1 MRKRLLSILLLCCMV
16 LTLLPTAALAA
27 GDVAID
33 ETNFPDEKFREYV
46 KTEFDE
52 DNNNS
57 LSADEIAKAKDI
69 HLAGRGISSLA
80 GVEHFTNLEELD
92 VQHNEELTTLNLS
105 KNTELKT
112 LKCSN
117 TKLTSL
123 DTSHNKKLVYLQCD
137 YIPTLTTLNVSENK
151 DLKTLHCK
159 HNALTA
165 LDLTNNSA
173 LEKLE
178 CGDNELT
185 TLDLSKNTELKYFG
199 CFNSKLSSLDLTNNT
214 NLEELYFCG
223 NNVSNIDVSENT
235 KLKFLHLFSNQLIT
249 LDTSKNSN
257 LQRLWVYTNPLTSM
271 YLGDDSGSTMEVK
284 FDNLPYPITVS
295 TATKTFDL
303 FQLTGFKVDKASDWT
318 NGRVDGN
325 ILTVAENASTVTYIY
340 DCGERQATYGNPETT
355 GKLMMTCT
363 LQINWEDAPDAL
375 TGTVNINGAPKFD
388 ETLTANVTDTNNTGT
403 LTYQW
408 YRAGKT
414 DPIGTG
420 ETYTLVQEDIGKEIT
435 CRVSSST
442 ETGTIQA
449 TVGPVQKAD
458 GPAAPVLELDF
469 RSINIIKVKPLGNAY
484 EYRIDNGE
492 WQDLHYFENLQPGR
506 EYTITARAKETA
518 THKPGAVSEPLTVA
532 TLFDM
537 IPDDLKAKLTAVVSA
552 YKAEYDG
559 NEHEAVIV
567 DTTKLPT
574 GWTIAGHTA
583 GTGDDFVS
591 QIPKIRNVSGSNLTV
606 KTKFTHPDYGQSLIV
621 YSYPEV
627 TPKPLTA
634 GMIADIPPQ
643 LYTGKSIHPTPE
655 IKHGDMVLMEGTD
668 FTYSYETNT
677 SPEQGGKVTINGKGN
692 YKDTAFKTFT
702 IVNEITEITED
713 DLKDLKIP
721 TLVTVKCTTTN
732 SSKEYGRIPGGFD
745 LSKKPYMENGVWKAI
760 VQLNLPAYKAKYDAD
775 TKKTHEIADL
785 GGNLVTTFTLK
796 YVNDKWELDGTFP
809 NVIILVKC
817 DGQHPQTPP
826 YPTEENVSGLGD
838 QIVAVLCNNVPT
850 GQQSGKYYGLIGGG
864 FTSTA
869 PTLNADK
876 VYESTITLIPSVYCN
891 QFSGDT
897 GIMHKVL
904 SAQTTD
910 GLKFVVKYDSS
921 TKMWKPAE
929 EVKQMAIWV
938 TCDKHETPT
947 PEMPM
952 YPMADNISGLGDQIV
967 AVLCNNVPTGQQSGK
982 YYGLIGG
989 GFTSTAPT
997 LNADKVYE
1005 STITLIPSVYCN
1017 QFSGDTGIMH
1027 KVLSAQTTDGLKF
1040 VVKYDSSTKMW
1051 KPAEEV
1057 KQMAIWVTCDKHET
1071 PTPEMPMYPMADNI
1085 SGLGDQ
1091 IVAVLCNN
1099 VPTGQQSGKYYGL
1112 IGGGFTSTA
1121 PTLNADKV
1129 YESTITLI
1137 PSVYCNQFSGD
1148 TGIMHKVLS
1157 AQTTDGLK
1165 FVVKYDS
1172 STKMWKPAEEVKQ
1185 MAIWVTCD
1193 KHETDTPVP
1202 TEFTI
1207 TFNGNGGT
1215 PSVGSMRTTNQKL
1228 TSLPTATRSGRYSFD
1243 GWYTAASGGTKITT
1257 ATVFY
1262 ENTAVYAHWTYIG
1275 GGGSSGGGGGYTYHT
1290 IRAIFGLNGS
1300 ISPSG
1305 WTSVRHGWDQTFTI
1319 TPDKGYAVAKVLVD
1333 GKSVGSVKSYT
1344 FKNVTKDHTIE
1355 VVFMKANGN
1364 PQTGVFV
1371 DVAEGSYYEEAVDWA
1386 VKNGITT
1393 GTGNNYFTPDGI
1405 CTRAQAVTF
1414 LWRVAG
1420 SPTPKTEAMPF
1431 EDVLD
1436 GSYYY
1441 EAVLWAVE
1449 NGITVGTSATTFSP
1463 ELTCS
1468 RAHIVTFLWRAANSP
1483 SVKTDNPFTDVAAD
1497 AYYIDAVLWA
1507 VKHKI
1512 TVGTTLSTFSPDE
1525 GCTRAQIVTFLY
1537 RAHSK

>member
-16 LTLLPTAALAA
+16 LTLLPTTALAEEA
-27 GDVAID
+27 APAFDLATDLADIKIPNDLVTCVCTKANETKQYGQLTNGFSATKVAKEGNVWTVLISVKPDVYMAQFNKDTGSTHSPDGDHSND
-33 ETNFPDEKFREYV
+33 
-46 KTEFDE
+46 
-52 DNNNS
+52 
-57 LSADEIAKAKDI
+57 
-69 HLAGRGISSLA
+69 
-80 GVEHFTNLEELD
+80 FTTPI
-92 VQHNEELTTLNLS
+92 QF
-105 KNTELKT
+105 KLK
-112 LKCSN
+112 
-117 TKLTSL
+117 
-123 DTSHNKKLVYLQCD
+123 YE
-137 YIPTLTTLNVSENK
+137 ENK
-151 DLKTLHCK
+151 WVLEGEMPQNKTLHFTCSGG
-159 HNALTA
+159 HVYQGDIPVISLRTRTA
-165 LDLTNNSA
+165 TEILVTENSA
-173 LEKLE
+173 
-178 CGDNELT
+178 
-185 TLDLSKNTELKYFG
+185 
-199 CFNSKLSSLDLTNNT
+199 
-214 NLEELYFCG
+214 
-223 NNVSNIDVSENT
+223 
-235 KLKFLHLFSNQLIT
+235 
-249 LDTSKNSN
+249 
-257 LQRLWVYTNPLTSM
+257 
-271 YLGDDSGSTMEVK
+271 
-284 FDNLPYPITVS
+284 
-295 TATKTFDL
+295 
-303 FQLTGFKVDKASDWT
+303 
-318 NGRVDGN
+318 
-325 ILTVAENASTVTYIY
+325 
-340 DCGERQATYGNPETT
+340 
-355 GKLMMTCT
+355 
-363 LQINWEDAPDAL
+363 WE
-375 TGTVNINGAPKFD
+375 
-388 ETLTANVTDTNNTGT
+388 
-403 LTYQW
+403 Y
-408 YRAGKT
+408 
-414 DPIGTG
+414 
-420 ETYTLVQEDIGKEIT
+420 
-435 CRVSSST
+435 S
-442 ETGTIQA
+442 
-449 TVGPVQKAD
+449 
-458 GPAAPVLELDF
+458 
-469 RSINIIKVKPLGNAY
+469 
-484 EYRIDNGE
+484 IDNGAT
-492 WQDLHYFENLQPGR
+492 WQRSCLFKDLIPGT
-506 EYTITARAKETA
+506 EYTIIARVRETA
-518 THKPGAVSEPLTVA
+518 THKPSANSAPLNVTTMHIEISDELKKQLCAVASG
-532 TLFDM
+532 
-537 IPDDLKAKLTAVVSA
+537 
-552 YKAEYDG
+552 YKGEYDG
-559 NEHEAVIV
+559 MEHGAVIV
-567 DTTKLPT
+567 DDTKLPP
-574 GWTIAGHTA
+574 GWTIAGYTTDE
-583 GTGDDFVS
+583 GSSFGNS
-591 QIPKIRNVSGSNLTV
+591 IPKIKDAGTLRVGV
-606 KTKFTHPDYGQSLIV
+606 KFVHPDYFMNIT
-621 YSYPEV
+621 SYYTAEV
-627 TPKPLTA
+627 TPKPLTND
-634 GMIADIPPQ
+634 MIANIPNQ
-643 LYTGKSIHPTPE
+643 LYTGQPIHPKPE
-655 IKHGDMVLMEGTD
+655 IKHGDMVLVEGRD
-668 FTYSYETNT
+668 FTYSYGTNT
-677 SPEQGGKVTINGKGN
+677 SPGQGGKVTITGKGN
-692 YKDTAFKTFT
+692 YKGMASKSFN

-713 DLKDLKIP
+713 DLKDLEIP

-891 QFSGDT
+891 QFS
-897 GIMHKVL
+897 V
-904 SAQTTD
+904 
-910 GLKFVVKYDSS
+910 
-921 TKMWKPAE
+921 
-929 EVKQMAIWV
+929 
-938 TCDKHETPT
+938 
-947 PEMPM
+947 
-952 YPMADNISGLGDQIV
+952 
-967 AVLCNNVPTGQQSGK
+967 
-982 YYGLIGG
+982 
-989 GFTSTAPT
+989 
-997 LNADKVYE
+997 
-1005 STITLIPSVYCN
+1005 
-1017 QFSGDTGIMH
+1017 
-1027 KVLSAQTTDGLKF
+1027 
-1040 VVKYDSSTKMW
+1040 
-1051 KPAEEV
+1051 
-1057 KQMAIWVTCDKHET
+1057 
-1071 PTPEMPMYPMADNI
+1071 
-1085 SGLGDQ
+1085 
-1091 IVAVLCNN
+1091 
-1099 VPTGQQSGKYYGL
+1099 
-1112 IGGGFTSTA
+1112 
-1121 PTLNADKV
+1121 
-1129 YESTITLI
+1129 
-1137 PSVYCNQFSGD
+1137 D

-1215 PSVGSMRTTNQKL
+1215 PSVTSMTTIDQKL
-1228 TSLPTATRSGRYSFD
+1228 PELPTATHSGRYSFD

-1262 ENTAVYAHWTYIG
+1262 ENTTVYAHWTYIG
-1275 GGGSSGGGGGYTYHT
+1275 GGGSSGGGGGHTYHT
-1290 IRAIFGLNGS
+1290 IRAISGLNGS

-1344 FKNVTKDHTIE
+1344 FKNVAKDHTIE

-1431 EDVLD
+1431 EDVLN

-1483 SVKTDNPFTDVAAD
+1483 SAKTANPFTDVAAD

>member
-16 LTLLPTAALAA
+16 LTLLPTTALA
-27 GDVAID
+27 
-33 ETNFPDEKFREYV
+33 
-46 KTEFDE
+46 
-52 DNNNS
+52 
-57 LSADEIAKAKDI
+57 
-69 HLAGRGISSLA
+69 
-80 GVEHFTNLEELD
+80 EEAA
-92 VQHNEELTTLNLS
+92 
-105 KNTELKT
+105 
-112 LKCSN
+112 
-117 TKLTSL
+117 
-123 DTSHNKKLVYLQCD
+123 
-137 YIPTLTTLNVSENK
+137 P
-151 DLKTLHCK
+151 
-159 HNALTA
+159 A
-165 LDLTNNSA
+165 
-173 LEKLE
+173 
-178 CGDNELT
+178 
-185 TLDLSKNTELKYFG
+185 
-199 CFNSKLSSLDLTNNT
+199 
-214 NLEELYFCG
+214 
-223 NNVSNIDVSENT
+223 
-235 KLKFLHLFSNQLIT
+235 
-249 LDTSKNSN
+249 
-257 LQRLWVYTNPLTSM
+257 
-271 YLGDDSGSTMEVK
+271 
-284 FDNLPYPITVS
+284 
-295 TATKTFDL
+295 FDL
-303 FQLTGFKVDKASDWT
+303 
-318 NGRVDGN
+318 
-325 ILTVAENASTVTYIY
+325 
-340 DCGERQATYGNPETT
+340 AT
-355 GKLMMTCT
+355 
-363 LQINWEDAPDAL
+363 
-375 TGTVNINGAPKFD
+375 
-388 ETLTANVTDTNNTGT
+388 
-403 LTYQW
+403 
-408 YRAGKT
+408 
-414 DPIGTG
+414 
-420 ETYTLVQEDIGKEIT
+420 
-435 CRVSSST
+435 
-442 ETGTIQA
+442 
-449 TVGPVQKAD
+449 
-458 GPAAPVLELDF
+458 
-469 RSINIIKVKPLGNAY
+469 
-484 EYRIDNGE
+484 
-492 WQDLHYFENLQPGR
+492 DL
-506 EYTITARAKETA
+506 
-518 THKPGAVSEPLTVA
+518 
-532 TLFDM
+532 
-537 IPDDLKAKLTAVVSA
+537 
-552 YKAEYDG
+552 
-559 NEHEAVIV
+559 
-567 DTTKLPT
+567 
-574 GWTIAGHTA
+574 
-583 GTGDDFVS
+583 
-591 QIPKIRNVSGSNLTV
+591 
-606 KTKFTHPDYGQSLIV
+606 
-621 YSYPEV
+621 
-627 TPKPLTA
+627 
-634 GMIADIPPQ
+634 ADI
-643 LYTGKSIHPTPE
+643 
-655 IKHGDMVLMEGTD
+655 
-668 FTYSYETNT
+668 
-677 SPEQGGKVTINGKGN
+677 TIPNN
-692 YKDTAFKTFT
+692 
-702 IVNEITEITED
+702 
-713 DLKDLKIP
+713 
-721 TLVTVKCTTTN
+721 LVTCVCTTTN
-732 SSKEYGRIPGGFD
+732 ETKQYGQLTDGFSATKVAKEGNVWTVLISVKPDVYMAQFNKDTGSTHSPDGDHSNDFTTPIQFKLKYEGTKWVLEGEMPKDKTLHFTCNGGHATQNPPVFD
-745 LSKKPYMENGVWKAI
+745 L
-760 VQLNLPAYKAKYDAD
+760 
-775 TKKTHEIADL
+775 TKDLAGITIPADL
-785 GGNLVTTFTLK
+785 VTCVCTKANETKQYGQLTDGFSASKVAKEGNIWTVLISVKPAVYKDQFDKDTGSTHSPDGDHSNDFTTPIQFKLK
-796 YVNDKWELDGTFP
+796 YEGTKWVLEGEMPKDKTLHFT
-809 NVIILVKC
+809 C
-817 DGQHPQTPP
+817 TGQH
-826 YPTEENVSGLGD
+826 E
-838 QIVAVLCNNVPT
+838 
-850 GQQSGKYYGLIGGG
+850 
-864 FTSTA
+864 
-869 PTLNADK
+869 
-876 VYESTITLIPSVYCN
+876 
-891 QFSGDT
+891 
-897 GIMHKVL
+897 
-904 SAQTTD
+904 
-910 GLKFVVKYDSS
+910 
-921 TKMWKPAE
+921 
-929 EVKQMAIWV
+929 
-938 TCDKHETPT
+938 
-947 PEMPM
+947 
-952 YPMADNISGLGDQIV
+952 
-967 AVLCNNVPTGQQSGK
+967 
-982 YYGLIGG
+982 
-989 GFTSTAPT
+989 
-997 LNADKVYE
+997 
-1005 STITLIPSVYCN
+1005 
-1017 QFSGDTGIMH
+1017 
-1027 KVLSAQTTDGLKF
+1027 
-1040 VVKYDSSTKMW
+1040 
-1051 KPAEEV
+1051 
-1057 KQMAIWVTCDKHET
+1057 
-1071 PTPEMPMYPMADNI
+1071 TPEMPMYPMADNI

-1202 TEFTI
+1202 TEFII

>member
-16 LTLLPTAALAA
+16 LTLLPTTALAEEA
-27 GDVAID
+27 APAFDLATDLADITIPNNLVTCVCTKANETKQYGQLTNGFSATKVAKEGNVWTVLISVKPDVYMAQFNKDTGSTHSPDGDHSNDFTTPIQFKMKYEENKWVLEGEMPQNKTLHFTCSGGHVYQGDIPVIKVVTRTSTDIKVTENNAWEYSID
-33 ETNFPDEKFREYV
+33 NGATWQG
-46 KTEFDE
+46 
-52 DNNNS
+52 S
-57 LSADEIAKAKDI
+57 C
-69 HLAGRGISSLA
+69 
-80 GVEHFTNLEELD
+80 HFTNL
-92 VQHNEELTTLNLS
+92 
-105 KNTELKT
+105 
-112 LKCSN
+112 
-117 TKLTSL
+117 
-123 DTSHNKKLVYLQCD
+123 
-137 YIPTLTTLNVSENK
+137 
-151 DLKTLHCK
+151 
-159 HNALTA
+159 
-165 LDLTNNSA
+165 
-173 LEKLE
+173 
-178 CGDNELT
+178 
-185 TLDLSKNTELKYFG
+185 
-199 CFNSKLSSLDLTNNT
+199 
-214 NLEELYFCG
+214 
-223 NNVSNIDVSENT
+223 
-235 KLKFLHLFSNQLIT
+235 
-249 LDTSKNSN
+249 
-257 LQRLWVYTNPLTSM
+257 
-271 YLGDDSGSTMEVK
+271 
-284 FDNLPYPITVS
+284 
-295 TATKTFDL
+295 
-303 FQLTGFKVDKASDWT
+303 
-318 NGRVDGN
+318 
-325 ILTVAENASTVTYIY
+325 
-340 DCGERQATYGNPETT
+340 
-355 GKLMMTCT
+355 
-363 LQINWEDAPDAL
+363 
-375 TGTVNINGAPKFD
+375 
-388 ETLTANVTDTNNTGT
+388 
-403 LTYQW
+403 
-408 YRAGKT
+408 
-414 DPIGTG
+414 
-420 ETYTLVQEDIGKEIT
+420 
-435 CRVSSST
+435 
-442 ETGTIQA
+442 
-449 TVGPVQKAD
+449 
-458 GPAAPVLELDF
+458 
-469 RSINIIKVKPLGNAY
+469 
-484 EYRIDNGE
+484 
-492 WQDLHYFENLQPGR
+492 QPGT
-506 EYTITARAKETA
+506 EYTIIARVRETA
-518 THKPGAVSEPLTVA
+518 THKPSANSAPLTVTTMHLA
-532 TLFDM
+532 ISDE
-537 IPDDLKAKLTAVVSA
+537 LKDKLRAVASA
-552 YKAEYDG
+552 YEGEYNG
-559 NEHEAVIV
+559 KEHEAVIV
-567 DTTKLPT
+567 DDTEMPK
-574 GWTIAGHTA
+574 GWRIAGYTTDEGNSFSNNIPEIKDA
-583 GTGDDFVS
+583 GTLRVGVKFV
-591 QIPKIRNVSGSNLTV
+591 
-606 KTKFTHPDYGQSLIV
+606 HPDYLMNITH
-621 YSYPEV
+621 YYTAEI
-627 TPKPLTA
+627 TPKPVTA
-634 GMIADIPPQ
+634 GMIADIPSQ
-643 LYTGKSIHPTPE
+643 HYTGHPIYPTPV
-655 IKHGDMVLMEGTD
+655 IKDGNTPLVKDKD
-668 FTYSYETNT
+668 FTYSYDTNT

-692 YKDTAFKTFT
+692 YKGMASKSFN

-713 DLKDLKIP
+713 DLKDLEIP

-938 TCDKHETPT
+938 TCDKHET
-947 PEMPM
+947 
-952 YPMADNISGLGDQIV
+952 
-967 AVLCNNVPTGQQSGK
+967 
-982 YYGLIGG
+982 
-989 GFTSTAPT
+989 
-997 LNADKVYE
+997 
-1005 STITLIPSVYCN
+1005 
-1017 QFSGDTGIMH
+1017 
-1027 KVLSAQTTDGLKF
+1027 
-1040 VVKYDSSTKMW
+1040 
-1051 KPAEEV
+1051 
-1057 KQMAIWVTCDKHET
+1057 
-1071 PTPEMPMYPMADNI
+1071 
-1085 SGLGDQ
+1085 
-1091 IVAVLCNN
+1091 
-1099 VPTGQQSGKYYGL
+1099 
-1112 IGGGFTSTA
+1112 
-1121 PTLNADKV
+1121 
-1129 YESTITLI
+1129 
-1137 PSVYCNQFSGD
+1137 
-1148 TGIMHKVLS
+1148 
-1157 AQTTDGLK
+1157 
-1165 FVVKYDS
+1165 
-1172 STKMWKPAEEVKQ
+1172 
-1185 MAIWVTCD
+1185 
-1193 KHETDTPVP
+1193 DTPVP

-1215 PSVGSMRTTNQKL
+1215 PYVGSMRTTNQKL

>member
-16 LTLLPTAALAA
+16 LTLLPTTALAEEA
-27 GDVAID
+27 APAFDLATDLADITIPNNLVTCVCTKANETKQYGQLTNGFSATKVAKEGNVWTVLISVKPDVYMAQFNKDTGSTHSPDGDHSNDFTTPIQLKLKYEENKWVLEGEMPQNKTLHFTCSGGHVYQGDIPVIKVVTRTSTDIKVTENNAWEYSID
-33 ETNFPDEKFREYV
+33 NGATWQG
-46 KTEFDE
+46 
-52 DNNNS
+52 S
-57 LSADEIAKAKDI
+57 C
-69 HLAGRGISSLA
+69 
-80 GVEHFTNLEELD
+80 HFTNL
-92 VQHNEELTTLNLS
+92 
-105 KNTELKT
+105 
-112 LKCSN
+112 
-117 TKLTSL
+117 
-123 DTSHNKKLVYLQCD
+123 
-137 YIPTLTTLNVSENK
+137 
-151 DLKTLHCK
+151 
-159 HNALTA
+159 
-165 LDLTNNSA
+165 
-173 LEKLE
+173 
-178 CGDNELT
+178 
-185 TLDLSKNTELKYFG
+185 
-199 CFNSKLSSLDLTNNT
+199 
-214 NLEELYFCG
+214 
-223 NNVSNIDVSENT
+223 
-235 KLKFLHLFSNQLIT
+235 
-249 LDTSKNSN
+249 
-257 LQRLWVYTNPLTSM
+257 
-271 YLGDDSGSTMEVK
+271 
-284 FDNLPYPITVS
+284 
-295 TATKTFDL
+295 
-303 FQLTGFKVDKASDWT
+303 
-318 NGRVDGN
+318 
-325 ILTVAENASTVTYIY
+325 
-340 DCGERQATYGNPETT
+340 
-355 GKLMMTCT
+355 
-363 LQINWEDAPDAL
+363 
-375 TGTVNINGAPKFD
+375 
-388 ETLTANVTDTNNTGT
+388 
-403 LTYQW
+403 
-408 YRAGKT
+408 
-414 DPIGTG
+414 
-420 ETYTLVQEDIGKEIT
+420 
-435 CRVSSST
+435 
-442 ETGTIQA
+442 
-449 TVGPVQKAD
+449 
-458 GPAAPVLELDF
+458 
-469 RSINIIKVKPLGNAY
+469 
-484 EYRIDNGE
+484 
-492 WQDLHYFENLQPGR
+492 QPGT
-506 EYTITARAKETA
+506 EYTIIARVRETA
-518 THKPGAVSEPLTVA
+518 THKPSANSAPLTVTTMHLA
-532 TLFDM
+532 ISDE
-537 IPDDLKAKLTAVVSA
+537 LKDKLRAVASA
-552 YKAEYDG
+552 YEGEYNG
-559 NEHEAVIV
+559 KEHEAVIV
-567 DTTKLPT
+567 DDTEMPK
-574 GWTIAGHTA
+574 GWRIAGYTTDEGNSFSNNIPEIKDA
-583 GTGDDFVS
+583 GTLRVGVKFV
-591 QIPKIRNVSGSNLTV
+591 
-606 KTKFTHPDYGQSLIV
+606 HPDYLMNITH
-621 YSYPEV
+621 YYTAEI
-627 TPKPLTA
+627 TPKPVTA
-634 GMIADIPPQ
+634 GMIADIPSQ
-643 LYTGKSIHPTPE
+643 HYTGHPIYPTPV
-655 IKHGDMVLMEGTD
+655 IKDGNTPLVKDKD
-668 FTYSYETNT
+668 FTYSYDTNT

-692 YKDTAFKTFT
+692 YKGMASKSFN

-713 DLKDLKIP
+713 DLKDLEIP

-1071 PTPEMPMYPMADNI
+1071 
-1085 SGLGDQ
+1085 
-1091 IVAVLCNN
+1091 
-1099 VPTGQQSGKYYGL
+1099 
-1112 IGGGFTSTA
+1112 
-1121 PTLNADKV
+1121 
-1129 YESTITLI
+1129 
-1137 PSVYCNQFSGD
+1137 
-1148 TGIMHKVLS
+1148 
-1157 AQTTDGLK
+1157 
-1165 FVVKYDS
+1165 
-1172 STKMWKPAEEVKQ
+1172 
-1185 MAIWVTCD
+1185 
-1193 KHETDTPVP
+1193 DTPVP

-1215 PSVGSMRTTNQKL
+1215 PYVGSMRTTNQKL

-1414 LWRVAG
+1414 LW
-1420 SPTPKTEAMPF
+1420 
-1431 EDVLD
+1431 
-1436 GSYYY
+1436 
-1441 EAVLWAVE
+1441 
-1449 NGITVGTSATTFSP
+1449 
-1463 ELTCS
+1463 
-1468 RAHIVTFLWRAANSP
+1468 
-1483 SVKTDNPFTDVAAD
+1483 
-1497 AYYIDAVLWA
+1497 
-1507 VKHKI
+1507 
-1512 TVGTTLSTFSPDE
+1512 
-1525 GCTRAQIVTFLY
+1525 
-1537 RAHSK
+1537 

>member
-16 LTLLPTAALAA
+16 LTLLPTAAFAA
-27 GDVAID
+27 GDVNIN
-33 ETNFPDEKFREYV
+33 ETNFPDTNFRQYV
-46 KTEFDE
+46 KDEFDKDGNE
-52 DNNNS
+52 V
-57 LSADEIAKAKDI
+57 LSADEIAAADTIFVSGKPI
-69 HLAGRGISSLA
+69 TSIEGIA
-80 GVEHFTNLEELD
+80 YFTA
-92 VQHNEELTTLNLS
+92 LTDLR
-105 KNTELKT
+105 
-112 LKCSN
+112 CSN
-117 TKLTSL
+117 TKLTTL
-123 DTSHNKKLVYLQCD
+123 DTSHNTKLVSLECND
-137 YIPTLTTLNVSENK
+137 TPTLTSLNVSQNTE
-151 DLKTLHCK
+151 LKVLRCND
-159 HNALTA
+159 NALA
-165 LDLTNNSA
+165 DLDLTNNTA

-178 CGDNELT
+178 CGENEFT
-185 TLDLSKNTELKYFG
+185 TLDLSKNTNLKYFG
-199 CFNSKLSSLDLTNNT
+199 FFNGKLSSLDLTNNT

-223 NNVSNIDVSENT
+223 NNFSTIDISQNT

-271 YLGDDSGSTMEVK
+271 YLGDSGSIMEVK

-295 TATKTFDL
+295 TATRTFDL
-303 FQLTGFKVDKASDWT
+303 STLPAGFDVSKASSWVGGTVSDKT
-318 NGRVDGN
+318 LRVN
-325 ILTVAENASTVTYIY
+325 ENATTVTYTY
-340 DCGERQATYGNPETT
+340 DCGERQAKYGDPAVT
-355 GKLMMTCT
+355 GKLMMPCT
-363 LQINWEDAPDAL
+363 LQINWEDTPDAL

-408 YRAGKT
+408 YREGKT

-420 ETYTLVQEDIGKEIT
+420 ETYTPVLADISKEIT

-442 ETGTIQA
+442 ETGTIET
-449 TVGPVQKAD
+449 TVGPVEKAD
-458 GPAAPVLELDF
+458 GPAAPVISLRTRTDTRILVTEN
-469 RSINIIKVKPLGNAY
+469 SAW
-484 EYRIDNGE
+484 EYSIDNGAT
-492 WQDLHYFENLQPGR
+492 WQRSCLFTDLQPGTV
-506 EYTITARAKETA
+506 YTIIARVRETA
-518 THKPGAVSEPLTVA
+518 THKPSANSAPLTV
-532 TLFDM
+532 TTM
-537 IPDDLKAKLTAVVSA
+537 HIEISGELKDKLRAVASA
-552 YKAEYDG
+552 YEGEYNG
-559 NEHEAVIV
+559 KEHEAVIV
-567 DTTKLPT
+567 NDTKMPK
-574 GWTIAGHTA
+574 GWSIAGYTTDEGA
-583 GTGDDFVS
+583 SYGNS
-591 QIPKIRNVSGSNLTV
+591 IPKIKDAGTLRVGV
-606 KTKFTHPDYGQSLIV
+606 KFIHPDYMMNITH
-621 YSYPEV
+621 YYTAEV

-643 LYTGKSIHPTPE
+643 LYTGKPIHPTPE
-655 IKHGDMVLMEGTD
+655 IKDGDMVLVEGTD
-668 FTYSYETNT
+668 FTYSYDTNT
-677 SPEQGGKVTINGKGN
+677 SPVKGGKVTINGKGN

-713 DLKDLKIP
+713 DLKDLEIP

-876 VYESTITLIPSVYCN
+876 VYESTITLIPS
-891 QFSGDT
+891 
-897 GIMHKVL
+897 
-904 SAQTTD
+904 A
-910 GLKFVVKYDSS
+910 
-921 TKMWKPAE
+921 
-929 EVKQMAIWV
+929 
-938 TCDKHETPT
+938 
-947 PEMPM
+947 
-952 YPMADNISGLGDQIV
+952 
-967 AVLCNNVPTGQQSGK
+967 
-982 YYGLIGG
+982 
-989 GFTSTAPT
+989 
-997 LNADKVYE
+997 
-1005 STITLIPSVYCN
+1005 
-1017 QFSGDTGIMH
+1017 
-1027 KVLSAQTTDGLKF
+1027 
-1040 VVKYDSSTKMW
+1040 
-1051 KPAEEV
+1051 
-1057 KQMAIWVTCDKHET
+1057 
-1071 PTPEMPMYPMADNI
+1071 
-1085 SGLGDQ
+1085 
-1091 IVAVLCNN
+1091 
-1099 VPTGQQSGKYYGL
+1099 
-1112 IGGGFTSTA
+1112 
-1121 PTLNADKV
+1121 
-1129 YESTITLI
+1129 
-1137 PSVYCNQFSGD
+1137 YCNQFSGD

-1215 PSVGSMRTTNQKL
+1215 PSVTSMTTIDQKL
-1228 TSLPTATRSGRYSFD
+1228 PELPTATHSGRYSFD

-1262 ENTAVYAHWTYIG
+1262 ENTTVYAHWTYIG
-1275 GGGSSGGGGGYTYHT
+1275 GGGSSGGGGGHTYHT
-1290 IRAIFGLNGS
+1290 IRAISGLNGS

-1344 FKNVTKDHTIE
+1344 FKNVAKDHTIE

-1431 EDVLD
+1431 EDVLN

-1483 SVKTDNPFTDVAAD
+1483 SAKTANPFTDVAAD

>member
-16 LTLLPTAALAA
+16 LTLLPTAAFAA
-27 GDVAID
+27 GDVNIN
-33 ETNFPDEKFREYV
+33 ETNFPDTNFRQYV
-46 KTEFDE
+46 KGEFDRDGNE
-52 DNNNS
+52 V
-57 LSADEIAKAKDI
+57 LSADEIAAADTIFVTGKPI
-69 HLAGRGISSLA
+69 TSIEGIAYFTALTSLM
-80 GVEHFTNLEELD
+80 
-92 VQHNEELTTLNLS
+92 
-105 KNTELKT
+105 
-112 LKCSN
+112 CSN
-117 TKLTSL
+117 TKLTTL
-123 DTSHNKKLVYLQCD
+123 DTSYNTELVFLECNEV
-137 YIPTLTTLNVSENK
+137 PTLTTLNVSENK
-151 DLKTLHCK
+151 DLKTLYCK

-271 YLGDDSGSTMEVK
+271 YLGDSGSTMEVK

-295 TATKTFDL
+295 TATRTFDL
-303 FQLTGFKVDKASDWT
+303 SRLTGFKVDKASRWT
-318 NGRVDGN
+318 NGTVSGN
-325 ILTVAENASTVTYIY
+325 ILTVDANATTVTYTY
-340 DCGERQATYGNPETT
+340 DCGERQATYDNPETT
-355 GKLMMTCT
+355 GKLMMPCT
-363 LQINWEDAPDAL
+363 LQIKWEDAPNKL
-375 TGTVNINGAPKFD
+375 TGTVNINGAPKFG

-408 YRAGKT
+408 YREGKT

-420 ETYTLVQEDIGKEIT
+420 ETYTLVQADIDKEIT

-442 ETGTIQA
+442 EIGTIET
-449 TVGPVQKAD
+449 TVGPVEKAD
-458 GPAAPVLELDF
+458 GPAAPVIELDF
-469 RSINIIKVKPLGNAY
+469 RSIDMIKVKPLGNAY
-484 EYRIDNGE
+484 EYRIDNGA
-492 WQDLHYFENLQPGR
+492 WQDLHYFENLQPGK

-518 THKPGAVSEPLTVA
+518 THKPGAVSAPLTVA
-532 TLFDM
+532 TLYNM
-537 IPDDLKAKLTAVVSA
+537 IPDDLQDKLRAVVSA

-559 NEHEAVIV
+559 KEHEAVIV
-567 DTTKLPT
+567 DDTNMPE
-574 GWTIAGHTA
+574 GWSIAGHTA

-621 YSYPEV
+621 YSYPEI

-643 LYTGKSIHPTPE
+643 LYTGQPIHPAPE
-655 IKHGDMVLMEGTD
+655 IKDGDMVLVKGRD
-668 FTYSYETNT
+668 FTYSYGTNT
-677 SPEQGGKVTINGKGN
+677 SPGQGGKVTINGKDN
-692 YKDTAFKTFT
+692 YKDTAFKSFT
-702 IVNEITEITED
+702 IVSTITEN
-713 DLKDLKIP
+713 DLAGLNIP
-721 TLVTVKCTTTN
+721 ANLVTVKCKTTGD
-732 SSKEYGRIPGGFD
+732 SKAYGKIPGGFD
-745 LSKKPYMENGVWKAI
+745 LSNATPYMENGVLKAI
-760 VQLNLPAYKAKYDAD
+760 VKLNLSAYKDKYDAD
-775 TKKTHEIADL
+775 TKKTHERAGL
-785 GGNLVTTFTLK
+785 EGNTHAAFTLK

-809 NVIILVKC
+809 NIVILVKC

-826 YPTEENVSGLGD
+826 YPTEENVSGLEQVQVRVQCRTDTAQFKDYGILSGGVSIMPD
-838 QIVAVLCNNVPT
+838 ANNPS
-850 GQQSGKYYGLIGGG
+850 Q
-864 FTSTA
+864 A
-869 PTLNADK
+869 TL
-876 VYESTITLIPSVYCN
+876 TLIPSVYST
-891 QFSGDT
+891 QYSTDT
-897 GIMHKVL
+897 GITHIVD
-904 SAQTTD
+904 SSQTTD
-910 GLKFVVKYDSS
+910 NLKIQMRYDPAVGKWMPAGVLTPLVIYVKCNSHDPQTPPYPTEENVGGLERVQVRVQCS
-921 TKMWKPAE
+921 TDRTQFKNYG
-929 EVKQMAIWV
+929 IL
-938 TCDKHETPT
+938 
-947 PEMPM
+947 
-952 YPMADNISGLGDQIV
+952 SGGVSIV
-967 AVLCNNVPTGQQSGK
+967 PDANNPSQ
-982 YYGLIGG
+982 
-989 GFTSTAPT
+989 AT
-997 LNADKVYE
+997 L
-1005 STITLIPSVYCN
+1005 TLIPSVYSK
-1017 QFSGDTGIMH
+1017 QYTIDTGITHGVAPNQNTDNLKIQMRYNSAVG
-1027 KVLSAQTTDGLKF
+1027 KWMPAGELTPLEVLVQ
-1040 VVKYDSSTKMW
+1040 
-1051 KPAEEV
+1051 
-1057 KQMAIWVTCDKHET
+1057 
-1071 PTPEMPMYPMADNI
+1071 
-1085 SGLGDQ
+1085 
-1091 IVAVLCNN
+1091 CNN
-1099 VPTGQQSGKYYGL
+1099 HQGQRY
-1112 IGGGFTSTA
+1112 
-1121 PTLNADKV
+1121 
-1129 YESTITLI
+1129 
-1137 PSVYCNQFSGD
+1137 
-1148 TGIMHKVLS
+1148 
-1157 AQTTDGLK
+1157 
-1165 FVVKYDS
+1165 
-1172 STKMWKPAEEVKQ
+1172 
-1185 MAIWVTCD
+1185 
-1193 KHETDTPVP
+1193 
-1202 TEFTI
+1202 TI

-1215 PSVGSMRTTNQKL
+1215 PSVTSITTIDQKL
-1228 TSLPTATRSGRYSFD
+1228 PELPTATHSGRYSFD

-1262 ENTAVYAHWTYIG
+1262 ENTTVYAHWTYIG

-1290 IRAIFGLNGS
+1290 IRAISGLNGS

-1344 FKNVTKDHTIE
+1344 FKNVAKDHTIE

-1371 DVAEGSYYEEAVDWA
+1371 DVPEGGYYEEAVDWA
-1386 VKNGITT
+1386 VEKGITN

-1431 EDVLD
+1431 EDVLN

-1483 SVKTDNPFTDVAAD
+1483 SVKTANPFTDVAAD

>member
-16 LTLLPTAALAA
+16 LTLLPTTALAEEA
-27 GDVAID
+27 APAFDLATDLADITIPNNLVTCVCTKANETKQYGQLTDGFSATKVAKEGNVWTVLISVKPDVYMAQ
-33 ETNFPDEKFREYV
+33 F
-46 KTEFDE
+46 
-52 DNNNS
+52 
-57 LSADEIAKAKDI
+57 
-69 HLAGRGISSLA
+69 
-80 GVEHFTNLEELD
+80 
-92 VQHNEELTTLNLS
+92 
-105 KNTELKT
+105 
-112 LKCSN
+112 
-117 TKLTSL
+117 
-123 DTSHNKKLVYLQCD
+123 
-137 YIPTLTTLNVSENK
+137 NK
-151 DLKTLHCK
+151 DTGSTHSPDGDHSNDFTTPIQFKLKYEGTKWVLEGEMPKDKTLHFTCNGG
-159 HNALTA
+159 HATQNPPVF
-165 LDLTNNSA
+165 DLTKDLAGITIPADLVTCVCTKANETKQYGQLTDGFSA
-173 LEKLE
+173 SKVAKEGNIWTVLISVKPAVYKDQFDKDTGSTHSPD
-178 CGDNELT
+178 GDHSNDFT
-185 TLDLSKNTELKYFG
+185 TPIQFKLKYEG
-199 CFNSKLSSLDLTNNT
+199 TKWV
-214 NLEELYFCG
+214 LEGEMPK
-223 NNVSNIDVSENT
+223 DKT
-235 KLKFLHLFSNQLIT
+235 LHF
-249 LDTSKNSN
+249 
-257 LQRLWVYTNPLTSM
+257 
-271 YLGDDSGSTMEVK
+271 
-284 FDNLPYPITVS
+284 
-295 TATKTFDL
+295 
-303 FQLTGFKVDKASDWT
+303 
-318 NGRVDGN
+318 
-325 ILTVAENASTVTYIY
+325 
-340 DCGERQATYGNPETT
+340 
-355 GKLMMTCT
+355 TCT
-363 LQINWEDAPDAL
+363 
-375 TGTVNINGAPKFD
+375 
-388 ETLTANVTDTNNTGT
+388 
-403 LTYQW
+403 
-408 YRAGKT
+408 
-414 DPIGTG
+414 
-420 ETYTLVQEDIGKEIT
+420 
-435 CRVSSST
+435 
-442 ETGTIQA
+442 
-449 TVGPVQKAD
+449 
-458 GPAAPVLELDF
+458 
-469 RSINIIKVKPLGNAY
+469 
-484 EYRIDNGE
+484 
-492 WQDLHYFENLQPGR
+492 
-506 EYTITARAKETA
+506 
-518 THKPGAVSEPLTVA
+518 
-532 TLFDM
+532 
-537 IPDDLKAKLTAVVSA
+537 
-552 YKAEYDG
+552 
-559 NEHEAVIV
+559 
-567 DTTKLPT
+567 
-574 GWTIAGHTA
+574 
-583 GTGDDFVS
+583 
-591 QIPKIRNVSGSNLTV
+591 
-606 KTKFTHPDYGQSLIV
+606 
-621 YSYPEV
+621 
-627 TPKPLTA
+627 
-634 GMIADIPPQ
+634 
-643 LYTGKSIHPTPE
+643 
-655 IKHGDMVLMEGTD
+655 
-668 FTYSYETNT
+668 
-677 SPEQGGKVTINGKGN
+677 
-692 YKDTAFKTFT
+692 
-702 IVNEITEITED
+702 
-713 DLKDLKIP
+713 
-721 TLVTVKCTTTN
+721 
-732 SSKEYGRIPGGFD
+732 
-745 LSKKPYMENGVWKAI
+745 
-760 VQLNLPAYKAKYDAD
+760 
-775 TKKTHEIADL
+775 
-785 GGNLVTTFTLK
+785 
-796 YVNDKWELDGTFP
+796 
-809 NVIILVKC
+809 
-817 DGQHPQTPP
+817 GQH
-826 YPTEENVSGLGD
+826 E
-838 QIVAVLCNNVPT
+838 
-850 GQQSGKYYGLIGGG
+850 
-864 FTSTA
+864 
-869 PTLNADK
+869 
-876 VYESTITLIPSVYCN
+876 
-891 QFSGDT
+891 
-897 GIMHKVL
+897 
-904 SAQTTD
+904 
-910 GLKFVVKYDSS
+910 
-921 TKMWKPAE
+921 
-929 EVKQMAIWV
+929 
-938 TCDKHETPT
+938 T

-989 GFTSTAPT
+989 GFTSTTPT

-1005 STITLIPSVYCN
+1005 STITLIPSAYCN

-1027 KVLSAQTTDGLKF
+1027 KVLPTQTTDGLKF
-1040 VVKYDSSTKMW
+1040 VVKYDSAKKMW
-1051 KPAEEV
+1051 KPAAEDV

-1215 PSVGSMRTTNQKL
+1215 PYVGSMRTTNQKL

>member
-16 LTLLPTAALAA
+16 LTLLPTTALAEEA
-27 GDVAID
+27 APAFDLATDLADIKIPNDLVTCVCTKANETKQYGQLTNGFSATKVAKEGNVWTVLISVKPDVYMAQFNKDTGSTHSPDGDHSND
-33 ETNFPDEKFREYV
+33 
-46 KTEFDE
+46 
-52 DNNNS
+52 
-57 LSADEIAKAKDI
+57 
-69 HLAGRGISSLA
+69 
-80 GVEHFTNLEELD
+80 FTTPI
-92 VQHNEELTTLNLS
+92 QF
-105 KNTELKT
+105 KLK
-112 LKCSN
+112 
-117 TKLTSL
+117 
-123 DTSHNKKLVYLQCD
+123 YE
-137 YIPTLTTLNVSENK
+137 ENK
-151 DLKTLHCK
+151 WVLEGEMPQNKTLHFTCSGG
-159 HNALTA
+159 HVYQGDIPVISLRTRTA
-165 LDLTNNSA
+165 TEILVTENSA
-173 LEKLE
+173 
-178 CGDNELT
+178 
-185 TLDLSKNTELKYFG
+185 
-199 CFNSKLSSLDLTNNT
+199 
-214 NLEELYFCG
+214 
-223 NNVSNIDVSENT
+223 
-235 KLKFLHLFSNQLIT
+235 
-249 LDTSKNSN
+249 
-257 LQRLWVYTNPLTSM
+257 
-271 YLGDDSGSTMEVK
+271 
-284 FDNLPYPITVS
+284 
-295 TATKTFDL
+295 
-303 FQLTGFKVDKASDWT
+303 
-318 NGRVDGN
+318 
-325 ILTVAENASTVTYIY
+325 
-340 DCGERQATYGNPETT
+340 
-355 GKLMMTCT
+355 
-363 LQINWEDAPDAL
+363 WE
-375 TGTVNINGAPKFD
+375 
-388 ETLTANVTDTNNTGT
+388 
-403 LTYQW
+403 Y
-408 YRAGKT
+408 
-414 DPIGTG
+414 
-420 ETYTLVQEDIGKEIT
+420 
-435 CRVSSST
+435 S
-442 ETGTIQA
+442 
-449 TVGPVQKAD
+449 
-458 GPAAPVLELDF
+458 
-469 RSINIIKVKPLGNAY
+469 
-484 EYRIDNGE
+484 IDNGAT
-492 WQDLHYFENLQPGR
+492 WQRSCLFKDLIPGT
-506 EYTITARAKETA
+506 EYTIIARVRETA
-518 THKPGAVSEPLTVA
+518 THKPSANSAPLNVTTMHIEISDELKKQLRAVASGYEG
-532 TLFDM
+532 
-537 IPDDLKAKLTAVVSA
+537 
-552 YKAEYDG
+552 EYDG
-559 NEHEAVIV
+559 MEHGAVIV
-567 DTTKLPT
+567 DDTKLPP
-574 GWTIAGHTA
+574 GWTIAGYTTDE
-583 GTGDDFVS
+583 GSSFGNS
-591 QIPKIRNVSGSNLTV
+591 IPKIKDAGTLRVGV
-606 KTKFTHPDYGQSLIV
+606 KFVHPDYFMNIT
-621 YSYPEV
+621 SYYTAEV
-627 TPKPLTA
+627 TPKPLTND
-634 GMIADIPPQ
+634 MIANIPNQ
-643 LYTGKSIHPTPE
+643 LYTGQPIHPKPE
-655 IKHGDMVLMEGTD
+655 IKHGDMVLVEGTD
-668 FTYSYETNT
+668 FTYSYDTNT
-677 SPEQGGKVTINGKGN
+677 STEQGGKVTITGKGN
-692 YKDTAFKTFT
+692 YKGMASKSFN

-713 DLKDLKIP
+713 DLKDLEIP

-938 TCDKHETPT
+938 TCDKHET
-947 PEMPM
+947 
-952 YPMADNISGLGDQIV
+952 
-967 AVLCNNVPTGQQSGK
+967 
-982 YYGLIGG
+982 
-989 GFTSTAPT
+989 
-997 LNADKVYE
+997 
-1005 STITLIPSVYCN
+1005 
-1017 QFSGDTGIMH
+1017 
-1027 KVLSAQTTDGLKF
+1027 
-1040 VVKYDSSTKMW
+1040 
-1051 KPAEEV
+1051 
-1057 KQMAIWVTCDKHET
+1057 
-1071 PTPEMPMYPMADNI
+1071 
-1085 SGLGDQ
+1085 
-1091 IVAVLCNN
+1091 
-1099 VPTGQQSGKYYGL
+1099 
-1112 IGGGFTSTA
+1112 
-1121 PTLNADKV
+1121 
-1129 YESTITLI
+1129 
-1137 PSVYCNQFSGD
+1137 
-1148 TGIMHKVLS
+1148 
-1157 AQTTDGLK
+1157 
-1165 FVVKYDS
+1165 
-1172 STKMWKPAEEVKQ
+1172 
-1185 MAIWVTCD
+1185 
-1193 KHETDTPVP
+1193 DTPVP

-1207 TFNGNGGT
+1207 TFNGNDGT

-1262 ENTAVYAHWTYIG
+1262 ENTTVYAHWTYIG

-1290 IRAIFGLNGS
+1290 IRAISGLNGS

-1371 DVAEGSYYEEAVDWA
+1371 DVPEGSYYEEAVDWA
-1386 VKNGITT
+1386 VEKGITT

-1420 SPTPKTEAMPF
+1420 SPTPKTEAMVF

-1483 SVKTDNPFTDVAAD
+1483 SVKTANPFTDVAAD

>member
-57 LSADEIAKAKDI
+57 LSADEIAAADRIFVTGKPI
-69 HLAGRGISSLA
+69 TSIEGIAYFTAL
-80 GVEHFTNLEELD
+80 TNLM
-92 VQHNEELTTLNLS
+92 
-105 KNTELKT
+105 
-112 LKCSN
+112 CSN
-117 TKLTSL
+117 TKLTTL
-123 DTSHNKKLVYLQCD
+123 DTSYNTELVFLECNEVS
-137 YIPTLTTLNVSENK
+137 TLTSLNVSQNTK
-151 DLKTLHCK
+151 LKVLRCND
-159 HNALTA
+159 NALA
-165 LDLTNNSA
+165 DLNLTNNTA

-178 CGDNELT
+178 CGGNEFT
-185 TLDLSKNTELKYFG
+185 TLDLSKNTNLKYFG
-199 CFNSKLSSLDLTNNT
+199 FFNGKLSSLDLTNNT

-223 NNVSNIDVSENT
+223 NNFSTIDISKNT

-257 LQRLWVYTNPLTSM
+257 LQRLWVYTNPLTSI
-271 YLGDDSGSTMEVK
+271 YLGDSGSIMEVK

-295 TATKTFDL
+295 TATRTFDL
-303 FQLTGFKVDKASDWT
+303 SLLTGFNVDKASGWT
-318 NGRVDGN
+318 NGEVNGN
-325 ILTVAENASTVTYIY
+325 ILTVDENATTVTYTY
-340 DCGERQATYGNPETT
+340 DCGERQATYGEPATT
-355 GKLMMTCT
+355 GRLMMSCT
-363 LQINWEDAPDAL
+363 LQIKWEDAPNKL
-375 TGTVNINGAPKFD
+375 TGTVNINGAPKFG

-408 YRAGKT
+408 YREGKT

-420 ETYTLVQEDIGKEIT
+420 ETYTLVQADIDKEIT

-442 ETGTIQA
+442 ETGTIET
-449 TVGPVQKAD
+449 TVGPVEKAD
-458 GPAAPVLELDF
+458 GPAAPVIELDF
-469 RSINIIKVKPLGNAY
+469 RSIDMIKVKPLGNAY
-484 EYRIDNGE
+484 EYRIDNGA
-492 WQDLHYFENLQPGR
+492 WQDLHYFENLQPGK

-518 THKPGAVSEPLTVA
+518 THKPGAVSAPLTVA

-537 IPDDLKAKLTAVVSA
+537 IPDDLKDKLTAVVSA

-567 DTTKLPT
+567 DMSKMPE
-574 GWTIAGHTA
+574 GWSIAGHTA
-583 GTGDDFVS
+583 GTGDDFVP

-634 GMIADIPPQ
+634 GMIADIHPQ
-643 LYTGKSIHPTPE
+643 LYTGQPIHPTPE
-655 IKHGDMVLMEGTD
+655 IKDGDMVLVKDRD
-668 FTYSYETNT
+668 FTYSYDTNT

-692 YKDTAFKTFT
+692 YKSTAFKSFT
-702 IVNEITEITED
+702 IVSTITED
-713 DLKDLKIP
+713 DLAGIDIP
-721 TLVTVKCTTTN
+721 ANLVTVKCQTTGD
-732 SSKEYGRIPGGFD
+732 SKAYGRIPGGFD
-745 LSKKPYMENGVWKAI
+745 LSNATPYMDNGVLKAI
-760 VQLNLPAYKAKYDAD
+760 VKINLSAYKDKYDAD
-775 TKKTHEIADL
+775 TKKTHENAGL
-785 GGNLVTTFTLK
+785 EGNPNITFTLK

-809 NVIILVKC
+809 NVVILVKC

-826 YPTEENVSGLGD
+826 HPTEENVGGLEQVQVRVQCSTDTAQFKNYGILPGSVSIMPDANNPSQATLTLIPSVYSTQYSTDTGITHIVDSSQTTDNLKIQMRYDPAVGKWMPAGVLTPLVIYVKCNSHDPQTPPHPTEENVSGLEQVQVRVQCSTDRTQFKNYGILPGSVSIMPD
-838 QIVAVLCNNVPT
+838 ANNPS
-850 GQQSGKYYGLIGGG
+850 Q
-864 FTSTA
+864 A
-869 PTLNADK
+869 TL
-876 VYESTITLIPSVYCN
+876 TLIPSVYSKQYTIDIGITHSVAPN
-891 QFSGDT
+891 QNTDNLKIQMRYNSAVGKWMPAGELT
-897 GIMHKVL
+897 PLEVL
-904 SAQTTD
+904 VQ
-910 GLKFVVKYDSS
+910 
-921 TKMWKPAE
+921 
-929 EVKQMAIWV
+929 
-938 TCDKHETPT
+938 
-947 PEMPM
+947 
-952 YPMADNISGLGDQIV
+952 
-967 AVLCNNVPTGQQSGK
+967 CNNHQGQR
-982 YYGLIGG
+982 Y
-989 GFTSTAPT
+989 
-997 LNADKVYE
+997 
-1005 STITLIPSVYCN
+1005 
-1017 QFSGDTGIMH
+1017 
-1027 KVLSAQTTDGLKF
+1027 
-1040 VVKYDSSTKMW
+1040 
-1051 KPAEEV
+1051 
-1057 KQMAIWVTCDKHET
+1057 
-1071 PTPEMPMYPMADNI
+1071 
-1085 SGLGDQ
+1085 
-1091 IVAVLCNN
+1091 
-1099 VPTGQQSGKYYGL
+1099 
-1112 IGGGFTSTA
+1112 
-1121 PTLNADKV
+1121 
-1129 YESTITLI
+1129 
-1137 PSVYCNQFSGD
+1137 
-1148 TGIMHKVLS
+1148 
-1157 AQTTDGLK
+1157 
-1165 FVVKYDS
+1165 
-1172 STKMWKPAEEVKQ
+1172 
-1185 MAIWVTCD
+1185 
-1193 KHETDTPVP
+1193 
-1202 TEFTI
+1202 TI

-1215 PSVGSMRTTNQKL
+1215 PSATSMTTIDQKL
-1228 TSLPTATRSGRYSFD
+1228 PELPTATHSGRYSFD

-1262 ENTAVYAHWTYIG
+1262 ENTTVYAHWTYIG

-1290 IRAIFGLNGS
+1290 IRAISGLNGS

-1344 FKNVTKDHTIE
+1344 FKNVTTDHTIE

-1371 DVAEGSYYEEAVDWA
+1371 DVPEGSYYEEAVDWA
-1386 VKNGITT
+1386 VEKGITT

-1420 SPTPKTEAMPF
+1420 SPTPKTEAMVF

-1483 SVKTDNPFTDVAAD
+1483 SAKTANPFTDVAAD

>member
-16 LTLLPTAALAA
+16 LTLLPTAAFAA
-27 GDVAID
+27 GGVEID

-46 KTEFDE
+46 KTKFDK
-52 DNNNS
+52 DNDDI
-57 LSADEIAKAKDI
+57 LSADEIAEAKEI
-69 HLAGRGISSLA
+69 SVEGNPITSFKGIEYFTALTSL
-80 GVEHFTNLEELD
+80 E
-92 VQHNEELTTLNLS
+92 
-105 KNTELKT
+105 
-112 LKCSN
+112 CSR

-123 DTSHNKKLVYLQCD
+123 DTSHNKKLGYLRCN
-137 YIPTLTTLNVSENK
+137 YIPELTTLNVSQNTELKVLYCNDNSLA
-151 DLKTLHCK
+151 DL
-159 HNALTA
+159 N
-165 LDLTNNSA
+165 LTNNSA
-173 LEKLE
+173 LETLE
-178 CGDNELT
+178 CGDSELT

-214 NLEELYFCG
+214 NLEELHFAG
-223 NNVSNIDVSENT
+223 NNVSTLDVSKNT
-235 KLKFLHLFSNQLIT
+235 NLKQLRVFSNKLIS
-249 LDTSKNSN
+249 LDTSKNN
-257 LQRLWVYTNPLTSM
+257 TLQVLEVQDNPLTSM
-271 YLGDDSGSTMEVK
+271 YLGDSGPAIPEVT
-284 FDNLPYPITVS
+284 FSNRPYPIEVS

-303 FQLTGFKVDKASDWT
+303 SQLPGFVVSKASDWT
-318 NGRVDGN
+318 NGRVDDN
-325 ILTVAENASTVTYIY
+325 ILTVGENAATVTYTY
-340 DCGERQATYGNPETT
+340 DCGERQATYGTSAEAR
-355 GKLMMTCT
+355 KLVMPCT
-363 LQINWEDAPDAL
+363 LKINWKNAPDAL

-420 ETYTLVQEDIGKEIT
+420 ETYKLVQEDIGKEIT

-449 TVGPVQKAD
+449 TVGPVEKAD

-469 RSINIIKVKPLGNAY
+469 RSIDMIKVKPLGNAY
-484 EYRIDNGE
+484 EYRIDNGA
-492 WQDLHYFENLQPGR
+492 WQDLHYFENLQPGK

-518 THKPGAVSEPLTVA
+518 THKPGAVSAPLTVA
-532 TLFDM
+532 TLYNM
-537 IPDDLKAKLTAVVSA
+537 IPDDLKDKLTAVVSA

-559 NEHEAVIV
+559 MEHEAVIV
-567 DTTKLPT
+567 DMSKMPE
-574 GWTIAGHTA
+574 GWSIAGHTA
-583 GTGDDFVS
+583 GTGDDFVP

-643 LYTGKSIHPTPE
+643 LYTGQPIHPAPVIKDGNTPLV
-655 IKHGDMVLMEGTD
+655 KDKD
-668 FTYSYETNT
+668 FTYSYDTNT
-677 SPEQGGKVTINGKGN
+677 SPEQGGKVTINGMGN

-702 IVNEITEITED
+702 IVSTITED
-713 DLKDLKIP
+713 DLAGLNIP
-721 TLVTVKCTTTN
+721 ANLVTVKCKTTGD
-732 SSKEYGRIPGGFD
+732 SKAYGKIPGGFD
-745 LSKKPYMENGVWKAI
+745 LSNATPYMENGVLKAI

-775 TKKTHEIADL
+775 TKKTHEIADF

-891 QFSGDT
+891 QFS
-897 GIMHKVL
+897 V
-904 SAQTTD
+904 
-910 GLKFVVKYDSS
+910 
-921 TKMWKPAE
+921 
-929 EVKQMAIWV
+929 
-938 TCDKHETPT
+938 
-947 PEMPM
+947 
-952 YPMADNISGLGDQIV
+952 
-967 AVLCNNVPTGQQSGK
+967 
-982 YYGLIGG
+982 
-989 GFTSTAPT
+989 
-997 LNADKVYE
+997 
-1005 STITLIPSVYCN
+1005 
-1017 QFSGDTGIMH
+1017 
-1027 KVLSAQTTDGLKF
+1027 
-1040 VVKYDSSTKMW
+1040 
-1051 KPAEEV
+1051 
-1057 KQMAIWVTCDKHET
+1057 
-1071 PTPEMPMYPMADNI
+1071 
-1085 SGLGDQ
+1085 
-1091 IVAVLCNN
+1091 
-1099 VPTGQQSGKYYGL
+1099 
-1112 IGGGFTSTA
+1112 
-1121 PTLNADKV
+1121 
-1129 YESTITLI
+1129 
-1137 PSVYCNQFSGD
+1137 D